1 VYSIAAHGAFI
12 TAAMFVVEID
22 WSDDVGVSNLAPEIA
37 MVSRAQSLTVPI
49 SRELEPTTEVPPI
62 LDMVDVVEEIPMV
75 EPPPDEPKDPLL
87 DEDPFEDLELDPL
100 PIPEPE
106 TPPQEPVGE
115 EPEPERRLLE
125 SPLPVYP
132 RSAAMRRLEGTVVLE
147 MTVDPS
153 GGVVEVELVSTSGH
167 GSLDRAAIKA
177 AHGYRFEAGDG
188 TLTVSKTF
196 TFRLP

>member
-1 VYSIAAHGAFI
+1 
-12 TAAMFVVEID
+12 
-22 WSDDVGVSNLAPEIA
+22 
-37 MVSRAQSLTVPI
+37 
-49 SRELEPTTEVPPI
+49 
-62 LDMVDVVEEIPMV
+62 
-75 EPPPDEPKDPLL
+75 
-87 DEDPFEDLELDPL
+87 
-100 PIPEPE
+100 
-106 TPPQEPVGE
+106 
-115 EPEPERRLLE
+115 
-125 SPLPVYP
+125 
-132 RSAAMRRLEGTVVLE
+132 MRRLEGTVVLE